1 MALAAFAVRSGD
13 ETRQMQVV
21 CVDDLVAADD
31 ELRRI
36 EALVDWGHVR
46 ETARPFYRPGGA
58 GRSGIDPAV
67 LVKLA
72 LVLAW
77 RGLPSMRETLRV
89 AQADMSIRRFLG
101 FGLTER
107 LPDHSTFSHAQTKR
121 FADSSVFEQLFTMVL
136 RQCVDAGLVGGRRLL
151 VDGTHIEA
159 DAALKS
165 LRAELSP
172 VDADGDDSAG
182 SPRDGDGDGDGDG
195 GIVADDGARSRPDLK
210 LADPRSGPTPKRTA
224 SNATAVS
231 RTDPDAKLRHK
242 PGHRKHLVHRG
253 QVAVDPKTRVIV
265 AVQAEHATGSEADGL
280 KDLVTR
286 ARFAGHKVSELAAD
300 SGYASQD
307 SYAVLQELK
316 TTALIPPQPGAKHDA
331 AVAARTRMRS
341 PTGRDAAFDRQ
352 AHAEGA
358 ISELKRHG
366 ADRARCRG
374 TRLLQLQL
382 LAAATAIN
390 LKRLL
395 TAQDAASRGQTS
407 DPAAHTTE
415 ILTLTRLLLATLDE
429 IARLTTTDLST
440 GS

>member
-1 MALAAFAVRSGD
+1 MALAAFAVRSGE

-21 CVDDLVAADD
+21 CLDDLVPADD
-31 ELRRI
+31 DLRRI
-36 EALVDWGHVR
+36 EALVDWGQVR
-46 ETARPFYRPGGA
+46 RTAEPFYRPGGA
-58 GRSGIDPAV
+58 GRPGIDPAV

-89 AQADMSIRRFLG
+89 AATDVSIRRFLG

-121 FADSSVFEQLFTMVL
+121 FADSSVFEQLFTAVL
-136 RQCVDAGLVGGRRLL
+136 RQCAEAGLVGGRRLV
-151 VDGTHIEA
+151 VDATHIEA

-165 LRAELSP
+165 LRAELAP
-172 VDADGDDSAG
+172 I
-182 SPRDGDGDGDGDG
+182 DGDGDGDGMVPEAVG
-195 GIVADDGARSRPDLK
+195 EPRPALALAESRK
-210 LADPRSGPTPKRTA
+210 GPTPKRTA

-231 RTDPDAKLRHK
+231 RSDPDAKLRHK
-242 PGHRKHLVHRG
+242 PGHRTHLVHRG
-253 QVAVDPKTRVIV
+253 QVAVDPKARVIV
-265 AVQAEHATGSEADGL
+265 AVQAECATGGEADCL
-280 KDLVTR
+280 TDLVTR
-286 ARFAGHKVSELAAD
+286 ARFTGHTVAELAAD

-307 SYAVLQELK
+307 AYAALDKLRTV
-316 TTALIPPQPGAKHDA
+316 ALIPPQPGAKHGA
-331 AVAARTRMRS
+331 AEHARQRMRT
-341 PTGRDAAFDRQ
+341 PTGRDAACDRQ

-358 ISELKRHG
+358 IAELKHHG

-374 TRLLQLQL
+374 TRLVQLHL

-395 TAQDAASRGQTS
+395 NANAAAAGGQTG
-407 DPAAHTTE
+407 DPTTHTATV
-415 ILTLTRLLLATLDE
+415 LTLLALLTNTLDE
-429 IARLTTTDLST
+429 VGRLATAHSST